1 VNQKVK
7 QIVYMCNR
15 LKHAQDKFRNL
26 EYFSKM
32 VDEAGLYENER
43 TEAIR
48 LIKEILEVE

>member
-1 VNQKVK
+1 MNPKVK
-7 QIVYMCNR
+7 QIIYECNR
-15 LKHAQDKFRNL
+15 LKHAQDKFRNY

-48 LIKEILEVE
+48 LVKEILGID